1 MDKVIENYIE
11 GRNPVIEAF
20 RSGKVIDKLYIL
32 DGCNDGPIMTIKRE
46 AKKKD
51 TFIKY
56 VSRERLDMMSETGMH
71 QGVIAYTAAYEYSEL
86 EDIFALAESKGEPP
100 FVYILDNIEDPH
112 NLGAIIRTANLS
124 GAHGVIIP
132 KNRAVGLTSTVA
144 RTSAGALNYTPVV
157 RVTNITKTIEELKKK
172 GMWFVC
178 ADMGGDT
185 MYDLNLTGSIGLVI
199 GNEGDGV
206 SRLVKE
212 ACDYVASI
220 PMKGDIDSLNAS
232 VAAGVLGFEIVRQ
245 RMNAS
250 KK

>member
-46 AKKKD
+46 AKKRD

-86 EDIFALAESKGEPP
+86 EDIFTLAESKGEPP

-112 NLGAIIRTANLS
+112 NLGAILRTADAV
-124 GAHGVIIP
+124 GADGVIF
-132 KNRAVGLTSTVA
+132 KKTHAVGLTPTVA
-144 RTSAGALNYTPVV
+144 KVSAGAIDTVKCCAVTNLSRALETLQKNGWWAVGTDMDGQDYRTLNYDFNTV
-157 RVTNITKTIEELKKK
+157 
-172 GMWFVC
+172 
-178 ADMGGDT
+178 
-185 MYDLNLTGSIGLVI
+185 LVI
-199 GNEGDGV
+199 GNEGDGI
-206 SRLVKE
+206 SRLIREK
-212 ACDYVASI
+212 CDYVISL
-220 PMKGDIDSLNAS
+220 PMVGKIESLNAS
-232 VAAGVLGFEIVRQ
+232 VSAGILMYQIFSTRHPLG
-245 RMNAS
+245 
-250 KK
+250 